1 MLVECGFVQ
10 VWAGE
15 DAWSFTPSLARI
27 ASLGGPR
34 EVVALYAAL
43 HGPRAAE
50 EAGYV
55 LGCLCD
61 QEDPTPLI
69 GWRDADDPAASL
81 GGGLHAGLMPD
92 AEKIVIARH
101 LLQHGMVGK
110 ARPEGEA
117 PAEKGAYSETFDA
130 SEYIAAARV
139 HLGLSTADAEA
150 LSMTEFQRLLD
161 MKFPDAN
168 KKKRDVPTRAEYE
181 AAMAAIKGE
190 RGG

>member
-1 MLVECGFVQ
+1 MTVLVECGFVQ

-50 EAGYV
+50 EATYV
-55 LGCLCD
+55 MACLCD
-61 QEDPTPLI
+61 QDDATPLI
-69 GWRDADDPAASL
+69 GWRDE
-81 GGGLHAGLMPD
+81 GGWHPGSMPD

-181 AAMAAIKGE
+181 AAMAAIKGK

>member
-15 DAWSFTPSLARI
+15 DAWSFTPSLANI

-34 EVVALYAAL
+34 EVVKLYAAL
-43 HGPRAAE
+43 YGPRAAE
-50 EAGYV
+50 EATYV
-55 LGCLCD
+55 LACLCD
-61 QEDPTPLI
+61 QDDATPLI
-69 GWRDADDPAASL
+69 GEYTLPPVVVLNPGS
-81 GGGLHAGLMPD
+81 MPD
-92 AEKIVIARH
+92 AEKVVIARH

-150 LSMTEFQRLLD
+150 LSMTEFQILLD
-161 MKFPDAN
+161 MKFPDAK

-181 AAMAAIKGE
+181 AAMAAIKGKH
-190 RGG
+190 GGC